1 MDNQKSYTFSIFL
14 NFHSI
19 LQLIHTLLSPD
30 FVDRKE
36 DSLAVQIMILP
47 FQSLFLVKNFHH
59 FLKCHKSS
67 NKNHISFFCGFCTF
81 GHYSKVI
88 KLVKSPRNGIAPY
101 FP

>member
-19 LQLIHTLLSPD
+19 LQLIHTLLYSD
-30 FVDRKE
+30 FVDGKEVRLTNFPNKKFSSIAHVRPHAKNANDTYPLPKE

-59 FLKCHKSS
+59 SLRCHKS
-67 NKNHISFFCGFCTF
+67 
-81 GHYSKVI
+81 
-88 KLVKSPRNGIAPY
+88 
-101 FP
+101 